1 MELLQIA
8 LVERNGI
15 IGYHQFG
22 IGVTDT
28 LIVWPLWQ
36 RNNYFL
42 AL

>member
-1 MELLQIA
+1 MA

-15 IGYHQFG
+15 IGYHRFG
-22 IGVTDT
+22 IEVTDT
-28 LIVWPLWQ
+28 PIVWPLWH